1 MIEPEPRRVIRMD
14 DYRRPSSNNTTKHGE
29 TNPMPGVMVRWLI
42 TTIAILIIPYVI
54 SGVQVQSFWSALFAA
69 GILGV
74 LNALVRPLLILLTL
88 PLTIVSLGFF
98 ILVINALL
106 FELAAAI
113 VPGLYVSSFWSALF
127 ASIIVSLV
135 SWIMNSMVAGGGTD
149 RMIVIRRW
157 DRDTVDMRKDRSGK
171 WE

>member
-1 MIEPEPRRVIRMD
+1 MIETEPRRVIRMD
-14 DYRRPSSNNTTKHGE
+14 DYRRNSSKNTTKRGE
-29 TNPMPGVMVRWLI
+29 TNPMQGVLVRWLI

-69 GILGV
+69 AILGV

-88 PLTIVSLGFF
+88 PLTILSLGFF
-98 ILVINALL
+98 ILIINALL

-113 VPGLYVSSFWSALF
+113 VPGINVSSFWSALF

-135 SWIMNSMVAGGGTD
+135 SWIMNSMVAGGESD
-149 RMIVIRRW
+149 RTVVIRRW
-157 DRDTVDMRKDRSGK
+157 DSDTVDMRKDRTGK

>member
-14 DYRRPSSNNTTKHGE
+14 DYRRPSSNNKTKHGE